1 MIGTLHI
8 VLAMKPLEGNFV
20 QNALKHGVAGI
31 NVDACRIGT
40 NEVITNHS
48 RGEESAKS
56 KGKYGDSTKQETHQ
70 TIGQQS
76 GRWPSNVI
84 LGHLEG
90 CKKVGT
96 KRVSGTATSNGDA
109 EIGEESSGVIKSLRR
124 GKFVNRTTD
133 GKETV
138 EAWECQEGC
147 PVKAM
152 DKQSGNKCGASAP
165 VKGTEESE
173 TGQKGIYGRYK
184 RVASSFPDDGVG
196 GASRFFKQVK
206 EV

>member
-8 VLAMKPLEGNFV
+8 VLAMKPLEGNFT
-20 QNALKHGVAGI
+20 QNALKHGVAGLNI
-31 NVDACRIGT
+31 DGARIGT

-56 KGKYGDSTKQETHQ
+56 KGKYGDSAKQETHQ
-70 TIGQQS
+70 TVGQQS
-76 GRWPSNVI
+76 GRWPSNVL

-90 CKKVGT
+90 CKRVGI
-96 KRVSGTATSNGDA
+96 KKVSGTATSNGDA
-109 EIGEESSGVIKSLRR
+109 EIGEESNGVVKSLRR
-124 GKFVNRTTD
+124 GKFINRTID

-138 EAWECQEGC
+138 DAWECQEGC

-152 DKQSGNKCGASAP
+152 DEQSGVRKTTWVSKSHKNNRKDGFLGAVGHP
-165 VKGTEESE
+165 GEQGFNDT
-173 TGQKGIYGRYK
+173 
-184 RVASSFPDDGVG
+184 G

-206 EV
+206 G